1 MIKLLEAALIIT
13 SGVLLSNVSVGQN
26 LNIATHV
33 PKSEIL
39 AALSGITNLPDQQAR
54 VIDIETAQISQ
65 LEYYSAEQ
73 WKRLKMSQ

>member
-39 AALSGITNLPDQQAR
+39 TALSGITNLPDQQAR
-54 VIDIETAQISQ
+54 VIDIGNGQISQ

>member
-33 PKSEIL
+33 PKSEVL
-39 AALSGITNLPDQQAR
+39 AALS
-54 VIDIETAQISQ
+54 
-65 LEYYSAEQ
+65 
-73 WKRLKMSQ
+73 

>member
-54 VIDIETAQISQ
+54 VIDIGNGQISQ

>member
-1 MIKLLEAALIIT
+1 MIKLLEAELIIT

-54 VIDIETAQISQ
+54 VIDIGNGQISQ

>member
-13 SGVLLSNVSVGQN
+13 SGVLLSNVSVGHN

-54 VIDIETAQISQ
+54 VIDIGNGQISQ

>member
-26 LNIATHV
+26 FNIATHV

-54 VIDIETAQISQ
+54 VIDIGNGQISQ